1 MKVAAIIPAY
11 NEAATIEDVVR
22 VARDCDRVD
31 EVIVVDSVSTDETAA
46 VAAEAGAR
54 VVSAA
59 TAGKGEAMSAG
70 VRATDAEVLLFLD
83 GDLIGLQPEHLN
95 RLVREVE
102 QGADMSCGLFDRGPT
117 LNPIFL
123 KFLPILTGE
132 RAVRRH
138 LFDSLHDE
146 DAHGYKIEAALN
158 SRCGELG
165 CKRVAFVCPGLWHM
179 TKEKKYR
186 NPVAGFVLKNAM
198 LVTAAWEYLSYQVR
212 RRSRRRAAARAG
224 S

>member
-1 MKVAAIIPAY
+1 MKVAAVIPAY
-11 NEAATIEDVVR
+11 NEAATVEDVVR
-22 VARDCDRVD
+22 VALDCGCVD
-31 EVIVVDSVSTDETAA
+31 EVIVVDSLSTDDTPA

-54 VVSAA
+54 VISASV
-59 TAGKGEAMSAG
+59 AGKGEAMSAG
-70 VRATDAEVLLFLD
+70 VAATDADVLLFLD
-83 GDLIGLQPEHLN
+83 GDLIGLRNEHLQ

-132 RAVRRH
+132 RAVRRE
-138 LFDSLHDE
+138 LFESLNDE

-158 SRCGELG
+158 SRCGEVG
-165 CKRVAFVCPGLWHM
+165 GKRVAFVCSGLWHM

-186 NPVAGFVLKNAM
+186 NPVLGFILKSAM
-198 LVTAAWEYLSYQVR
+198 LATAAWEYLSYQLR
-212 RRSRRRAAARAG
+212 RRSRKRAAARAG